1 MLIIQGQLQPLA
13 DELKNFIN
21 YFQTTYNKK
30 IEQIVLIGG
39 LAQMK
44 GIDKYFGDNLSI
56 PAIVGYSFIDA
67 SFLPKPVANTKFVNA
82 LGLAKLGYSKS
93 VINFYQKFSRE
104 KKEEVSKEPIVPVKT
119 VNEDGEEIVEE
130 EKKKLKIKPLYIII
144 LAILLLAGAGFMF
157 RDKISSFIPGLGQKD
172 AVIDDQED
180 IVVVLDNYSF
190 DKEIFVATTNETG
203 VDNFISAKEHKVSDV
218 ITSRGVEYGYQEIT
232 KDIYDLL
239 DTRTLGSLDLE
250 STQEEGFY
258 ILPKAVLADI
268 KKISPSEDEY
278 NLGDPLTIDAE
289 FTFFKINE
297 QEVDEYLSGVISAQN
312 IGPLSDW
319 ELTKGYEVIKYDV
332 DNKTYNI
339 MVNMDLKRL

>member
-1 MLIIQGQLQPLA
+1 M
-13 DELKNFIN
+13 
-21 YFQTTYNKK
+21 
-30 IEQIVLIGG
+30 
-39 LAQMK
+39 
-44 GIDKYFGDNLSI
+44 
-56 PAIVGYSFIDA
+56 
-67 SFLPKPVANTKFVNA
+67 
-82 LGLAKLGYSKS
+82 
-93 VINFYQKFSRE
+93 
-104 KKEEVSKEPIVPVKT
+104 
-119 VNEDGEEIVEE
+119 
-130 EKKKLKIKPLYIII
+130 
-144 LAILLLAGAGFMF
+144 
-157 RDKISSFIPGLGQKD
+157 
-172 AVIDDQED
+172 
-180 IVVVLDNYSF
+180 
-190 DKEIFVATTNETG
+190 
-203 VDNFISAKEHKVSDV
+203 SDV